1 MPIFQDLELNE
12 EFVFTKDTI
21 PTNNDVLKYVLSR
34 KGDCNVQVRE
44 LAKLV
49 VELWEKA
56 DCCPHSVLRV
66 TKLFEQIYNNY
77 LKYLKRSGNKN
88 HHKCVS
94 TSPPPQPTR
103 KSSRNTSFSVRSP
116 TVDKVLPV
124 LVSTSTAKST
134 QSNQDNQFIV
144 REEWDSEYGD
154 KLFNI
159 LHTDRIFAMVKT
171 GCI

>member
-12 EFVFTKDTI
+12 EFVFTKDTL

-34 KGDCNVQVRE
+34 KGDRNVRARE

-49 VELWEKA
+49 VEQWEKA
-56 DCCPHSVLRV
+56 DCCTHSVLRV
-66 TKLFEQIYNNY
+66 TQLFEQIYNNY

-88 HHKCVS
+88 HRKRVS

-103 KSSRNTSFSVRSP
+103 KSSRNTSFSVRTP

-124 LVSTSTAKST
+124 LASTPTPKST
-134 QSNQDNQFIV
+134 RSSYS
-144 REEWDSEYGD
+144 RSGE
-154 KLFNI
+154 
-159 LHTDRIFAMVKT
+159 DR